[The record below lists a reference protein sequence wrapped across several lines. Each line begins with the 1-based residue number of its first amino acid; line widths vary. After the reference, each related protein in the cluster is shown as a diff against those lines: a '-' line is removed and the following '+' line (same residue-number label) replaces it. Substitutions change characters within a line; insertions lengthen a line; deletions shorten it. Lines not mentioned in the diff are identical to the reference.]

1 MRLFCRTWR
10 AKRGGWAGAG
20 AWWEP
25 GKEGD
30 VMGWQPGQINWPM
43 LLGLSCPIKKQV
55 SEASHEAWSKDP
67 LSLALSD
74 GFHSFQSIVLAL
86 HG

>member
-1 MRLFCRTWR
+1 
-10 AKRGGWAGAG
+10 
-20 AWWEP
+20 
-25 GKEGD
+25 
-30 VMGWQPGQINWPM
+30 M